1 MAPTLTPMKTSTSR
15 SFLFGGGKTVV
26 KRKGHRTQPR
36 SNETEETKTIVFTE
50 GFTETSPFPT
60 NNNDS
65 GMSSGGGK
73 TPTRRE
79 ANSRSGGGNKMIQL
93 KRRPAINIKNKR
105 RLDDEEDYELFD
117 LQANKDNDDYSKEE
131 DSSPGSRAGQSLAD
145 DAGEEDDSSTYSN
158 ASEESS
164 DNDEWND
171 DEILQNTDDEDTDD
185 EEDEDDLLDNNNG
198 QWLGINN
205 NNYDEDD
212 SSVEQENNTNQREIW
227 DLKQVL
233 TVKQIY
239 QPGPIKCQTEKCR
252 LIACCIWSSNLDP
265 NTPWY
270 TCLDCQEKDFKGW
283 PAEGELPLKVFPNE
297 LRNAMMDRC
306 TKYRKFSSKK
316 RIKPSMPDWLPTGE
330 EDEDDKEEEEENVS
344 QQFTTMTQ
352 YTTQFMDGEEDNG
365 TLSDTDSEAGSVD
378 SEGEKEDQVASMLE
392 NVLGSGIASVCR
404 LRKLFP
410 IHFFEKMDFGGTTV
424 TRFDKNVL
432 KAICNDDPYWS
443 EDEDDDK
450 SMVSSFKAQTQKSL
464 SPLTEY
470 TQKNRKVA
478 AARSNIHDHVGYSD
492 QEKRLASEALLIL
505 RWTQNEGV
513 GSILREGNLA
523 SVIFGI
529 SVPSEENS
537 SSSSGELIESYSV
550 SNCI

>member
-1 MAPTLTPMKTSTSR
+1 MAPTLTPMKSSTSR
-15 SFLFGGGKTVV
+15 SFLFGGGRTVV
-26 KRKGHRTQPR
+26 KRKGHRSSTAQPR

-60 NNNDS
+60 TNNNDGS
-65 GMSSGGGK
+65 GMSSRSGGGK
-73 TPTRRE
+73 TPMRRE
-79 ANSRSGGGNKMIQL
+79 ANSRSNGGNKMIQL

-105 RLDDEEDYELFD
+105 RLDEEDYELFD
-117 LQANKDNDDYSKEE
+117 LQAKEDNDDQSKE

-164 DNDEWND
+164 DNDEWNN

-185 EEDEDDLLDNNNG
+185 EESEDDLLDNNNG
-198 QWLGINN
+198 LWLGMN
-205 NNYDEDD
+205 NNYDEEDD

-306 TKYRKFSSKK
+306 TKYRKYSSKN

-330 EDEDDKEEEEENVS
+330 EDEEEEEGNVS

-352 YTTQFMDGEEDNG
+352 YTTQFMDGEEDNPI
-365 TLSDTDSEAGSVD
+365 LIRKRV
-378 SEGEKEDQVASMLE
+378 
-392 NVLGSGIASVCR
+392 VLTVKL
-404 LRKLFP
+404 LRRIKLLLCL
-410 IHFFEKMDFGGTTV
+410 KM
-424 TRFDKNVL
+424 
-432 KAICNDDPYWS
+432 Y
-443 EDEDDDK
+443 
-450 SMVSSFKAQTQKSL
+450 
-464 SPLTEY
+464 
-470 TQKNRKVA
+470 
-478 AARSNIHDHVGYSD
+478 
-492 QEKRLASEALLIL
+492 
-505 RWTQNEGV
+505 
-513 GSILREGNLA
+513 
-523 SVIFGI
+523 
-529 SVPSEENS
+529 
-537 SSSSGELIESYSV
+537 
-550 SNCI
+550 